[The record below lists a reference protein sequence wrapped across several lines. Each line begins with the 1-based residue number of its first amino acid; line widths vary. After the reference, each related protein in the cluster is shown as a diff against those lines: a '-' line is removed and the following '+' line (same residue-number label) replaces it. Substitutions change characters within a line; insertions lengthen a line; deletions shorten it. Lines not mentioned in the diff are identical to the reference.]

1 MRASLEH
8 IKDWFKGELLFD
20 EPLARHVSLKVGG
33 PVDLLAIPD
42 SREELQQLVTQL
54 DSHKIPRFALGG
66 GFNLLPTDE
75 GYRGCAISLKRIN
88 RLQLDD
94 SIVTIEA
101 GARNLSLARAV
112 AELGL
117 SGIEFLVGIPG
128 SVGGAV
134 RMNAGAHGSDI
145 FSVIKT
151 VTLLVQGQFK
161 ELPREQLN
169 YGYRFFELPDDSL
182 IVAAKLQLVEDSL
195 QAVRGRMEEQ
205 LGLRWATQ
213 NVKLPNAG
221 SFFKNPAGESA
232 WRLIDQA
239 GLRGFS
245 VGNAQV
251 SEIHTNFLVNN
262 GNATA
267 SDFRALAESVKE
279 RVKATCGIELEEEV
293 QLLGSGEC
301 GQ

>member
-1 MRASLEH
+1 MHAGLEH
-8 IKDWFKGELLFD
+8 IRTWFKGELLFH

-33 PVDLLAIPD
+33 PVDLLATPD
-42 SREELQQLVTQL
+42 SREELQQLVTLL
-54 DSHKIPRFALGG
+54 DQQQIPRFVLGG
-66 GFNLLPTDE
+66 GFNLLPTDA
-75 GYRGCAISLKRIN
+75 GFRGCAISLKRIN

-94 SIVTIEA
+94 TVVTIEA
-101 GARNLSLARAV
+101 GASNQSLARAV

-117 SGIEFLVGIPG
+117 SGIEFLIGIPG

-145 FSVIKT
+145 FSVVQT
-151 VTLLVQGQFK
+151 VTLLDQGQFR

-169 YGYRFFELPDDSL
+169 YGYRSFELPDNSV
-182 IVAAKLQLVEDSL
+182 IVAVRLQLAEASL
-195 QAVRGRMEEQ
+195 QTVRSRMEEQ

-213 NVKLPNAG
+213 NVKFPNAG
-221 SFFKNPAGESA
+221 SFFKNPPGESA

-245 VGNAQV
+245 IGNAQV
-251 SEIHTNFLVNN
+251 SELHTNFLINR

-267 SDFRALAESVKE
+267 ADFRALAATVKE
-279 RVKATCGIELEEEV
+279 RVKTTCGIELEEEV
-293 QLLGSGEC
+293 QLLDSGEC

>member
-54 DSHKIPRFALGG
+54 DSHKIPRFVLGG

-213 NVKLPNAG
+213 NVKFPNAG

>member
-1 MRASLEH
+1 MQACLEH
-8 IKDWFKGELLFD
+8 IRDWFKGELLFN

-33 PVDLLAIPD
+33 PVDLLATPD
-42 SREELQQLVTQL
+42 SREELQRLVTLLEQQQ
-54 DSHKIPRFALGG
+54 IPRFVLGG
-66 GFNLLPTDE
+66 GFNLLPTDA

-94 SIVTIEA
+94 TVVTIEA
-101 GARNLSLARAV
+101 GASNQSLARAV

-117 SGIEFLVGIPG
+117 SGVEFLIGIPG

-145 FSVIKT
+145 FSVVKA
-151 VTLLVQGQFK
+151 VTLLDQGQFR
-161 ELPREQLN
+161 ELPREQLT
-169 YGYRFFELPDDSL
+169 YGYRYFELPGNSV
-182 IVAAKLQLVEDSL
+182 IVAVTLQLAEETL
-195 QAVRGRMEEQ
+195 QTVRSRMEEQ

-213 NVKLPNAG
+213 NVKFPNAG
-221 SFFKNPAGESA
+221 SFFKNPPGESA

-245 VGNAQV
+245 IGNAQV
-251 SEIHTNFLVNN
+251 SEIHTNFLINR
-262 GNATA
+262 GDATA
-267 SDFRALAESVKE
+267 ADFRALAAAVKE

-293 QLLGSGEC
+293 QLLDSGEC
-301 GQ
+301 G